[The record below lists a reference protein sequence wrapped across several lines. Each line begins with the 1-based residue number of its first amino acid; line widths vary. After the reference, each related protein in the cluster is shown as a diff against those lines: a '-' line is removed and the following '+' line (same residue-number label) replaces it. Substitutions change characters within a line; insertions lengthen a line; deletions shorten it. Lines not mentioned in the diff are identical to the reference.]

1 MHASYELPMPDES
14 ESCRTTVTLPREHHE
29 LLLRLAETKHVS
41 LAWMIREAVREYLDQ
56 QTPLFSST
64 ATSPVTRRQ

>member
-1 MHASYELPMPDES
+1 MHDSRVAMPDES

-29 LLLRLAETKHVS
+29 LLLRLAEAKHVS